1 MLIRSRHSTV
11 SLLYL
16 PRINEHQFLI
26 NIEMNMYNVE
36 LPKANKNKIV
46 LSEIISTNCA
56 YVKNPIHFGDKMLQ
70 FPTHLLLQIWK
81 LVR

>member
-1 MLIRSRHSTV
+1 MLIRIRHSTV
-11 SLLYL
+11 SLMYL
-16 PRINEHQFLI
+16 PQINVHQSLI
-26 NIEMNMYNVE
+26 TIEMNMYNVK

-46 LSEIISTNCA
+46 LSEIISTYCV

-70 FPTHLLLQIWK
+70 FPTHLHLQIWK